1 MTAMKFEFA
10 TSEQRAAIRKQ
21 LGTSEDE
28 IQQSLA
34 TLRDWLQAQPHLP
47 DTIDDRVLEGM
58 YIGCK
63 CSTERVKK
71 SLDAYFSLKHKVPE
85 LLMKRDPLGADV
97 QESKEIMKIM
107 GMPRLTADGY
117 RVAVLVD
124 LNPDPEKLDVPKLMR
139 VGLMWMEIARLL
151 DYFVGAILV
160 LDFKNVTAA
169 HLPKIG
175 LNNLRIAETLYR
187 TAYCTRVKSIHI
199 VNAPKIIDMALTVV
213 KSALSPKL
221 GERVMAHLEGSD
233 TVFQCVPR
241 EFIPNE
247 LGGTGGPVDEIHDA
261 SYAIM
266 YPYRDWLLEQ
276 DRYLSD
282 ESKRPPG
289 TAIVNDMFGME
300 GSFKKLSVD

>member
-1 MTAMKFEFA
+1 MKFEFA
-10 TSEQRAAIRKQ
+10 TAEQRAAIRKQ

-97 QESKEIMKIM
+97 QQSKEIMKIM
-107 GMPRLTADGY
+107 GMPRLTTDGY

-139 VGLMWMEIARLL
+139 AGLMWMEIARLL

-175 LNNLRIAETLYR
+175 LNNLRIAETLY
-187 TAYCTRVKSIHI
+187 
-199 VNAPKIIDMALTVV
+199 
-213 KSALSPKL
+213 
-221 GERVMAHLEGSD
+221 RVMAHLEGSD

-276 DRYLSD
+276 DRYVSD